1 MIHQVNDKAMGMYIF
16 IGLTLFFLALLLMSE
31 YIGRNFWRFAPKE
44 HLKQGE
50 KIHVYVNGK
59 YDRHATITGVSD
71 DSVSIYGAVALPVD
85 YRGSFYA
92 IGKDSVGA
100 KLVYVKYRMSA
111 NHD

>member
-1 MIHQVNDKAMGMYIF
+1 MGMYIF

-59 YDRHATITGVSD
+59 YDRHATIDQGPIIVMIENYRTGL
-71 DSVSIYGAVALPVD
+71 IWKLFIRYKFHN
-85 YRGSFYA
+85 SF
-92 IGKDSVGA
+92 I
-100 KLVYVKYRMSA
+100 
-111 NHD
+111 